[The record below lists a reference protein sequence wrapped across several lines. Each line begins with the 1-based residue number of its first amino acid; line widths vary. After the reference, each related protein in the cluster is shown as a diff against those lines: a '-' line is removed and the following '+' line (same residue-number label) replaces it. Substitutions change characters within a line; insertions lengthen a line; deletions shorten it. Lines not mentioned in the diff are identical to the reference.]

1 MTHPLLTEIEAYYDA
16 VPRTATRA
24 EQIGPFTLFV
34 NDGAGWPYYARPSLG
49 ATAFTASDVN
59 RVRERQRAL
68 GVPESFEWTAD
79 VSPALRAAV
88 EAAGLSVAEY
98 PLMALLD
105 EGQPPRLPDGVTLRL
120 VTPDDD
126 LARIGAVA
134 AVAFG
139 VPGTAAGPEG
149 VDALARAELSSE
161 MAGFVRERLRAGRTV
176 TAAAFTAEGP
186 VATGS
191 YQPVGNVSEVAGVG
205 TLPAY
210 RRRGLGAAVT
220 GLLVEDARR
229 RGIQT
234 IFLTAGSED
243 VARIYHQLGFRRIAT
258 GCIASPL

>member
-1 MTHPLLTEIEAYYDA
+1 MTHPLLAEIETYYDA
-16 VPRTATRA
+16 APRTAARA
-24 EQIGPFTLFV
+24 EEIGPFTLFV
-34 NDGAGWPYYARPSLG
+34 NPGPGWRYYARPRLG
-49 ATAFTASDVN
+49 ATTFTAADVT
-59 RVRERQRAL
+59 RVLERQRAL

-79 VSPALRAAV
+79 VTPALRAAA

-105 EGQPPRLPDGVTLRL
+105 EGQPPRVPEGVTLRL
-120 VTPDDD
+120 LTPDDD

-139 VPGTAAGPEG
+139 VPGTATGAEG
-149 VDALARAELSSE
+149 VDTLARAELAPALSD
-161 MAGFVRERLRAGRTV
+161 FVRERLRAGHTV

-191 YQPVGNVSEVAGVG
+191 HQPVGSVSEVAGVG

-210 RRRGLGAAVT
+210 RRRGLGAAIT

-229 RGIQT
+229 RGVRT
-234 IFLTAGSED
+234 IFLTAAGED
-243 VARIYHQLGFRRIAT
+243 VARIYQQLGFRRIAT
-258 GCIASPL
+258 GCIAAPP